1 MNKEILK
8 KLREVRKHIK
18 NSPHLKKDGNNDY
31 GKYDYYTPELVE
43 KIVTEAEI
51 ATGTITICNFK
62 QDELGL
68 YQEMIFADVENPEN
82 SITFTYRTKHG
93 KITATNETQQMGG
106 TDTYSERYIKMK
118 VFNIKDNSLDPDGK
132 GQLTDEEK
140 EQIILLEKHEMEVSM
155 IDNIDDLSK
164 YYNDHKGDTGLPI
177 KDFNLLVTKRKN
189 KLEKK
194 NG

>member
-1 MNKEILK
+1 MKKEILK
-8 KLREVRKHIK
+8 KLREAREHIK
-18 NSPHLKKDGNNDY
+18 NNKATKKDGNNDY

-68 YQEMIFADVENPEN
+68 YQELIFSEIENPES

-118 VFNIKDNSLDPDGK
+118 VFNIKDNTLDPDAKGK
-132 GQLTDEEK
+132 LTDGEK
-140 EQIILLEKHEMEVSM
+140 EAIILLEKHEMEVSM
-155 IDNIDDLSK
+155 IDSIDDLSK
-164 YYNDHKGDTGLPI
+164 YYNDNKNNTGLPI

-194 NG
+194 ND